1 MIWHDHYDL
10 TNRME
15 FRKSRSDKSRY
26 LTLEIAMESAAQ
38 AACCWA
44 QTIAKSKSETRDIVE
59 IATEMLCAR
68 CVAIPEMPLWL
79 VRRGSCLRKLVT
91 SASASCQQQQDPAS
105 VFLAGLAFQ
114 SF

>member
-26 LTLEIAMESAAQ
+26 LTLEIAMESAVQ

-44 QTIAKSKSETRDIVE
+44 QTTAKSKSETRDIVE

-68 CVAIPEMPLWL
+68 CAAIPAIPLLACHVFHSTQWTGHVCGL
-79 VRRGSCLRKLVT
+79 QLFVT
-91 SASASCQQQQDPAS
+91 
-105 VFLAGLAFQ
+105 V
-114 SF
+114 